1 MRIPWALRIGLAGA
15 ALVALGLAVYW
26 FVRAPEIRRIAY
38 TRIDRDLVGSAHALA
53 AGIGADGMAAG
64 PASKTLDARVKAEG
78 RRAGL
83 RFTLIAEDG
92 RVLADSDAKEP
103 SQLSNH
109 ARRPEVLEAIEKG
122 VALSS
127 RTSESVNRELRY
139 AAVRIDGSKA
149 VARAALA
156 SADVDAVVAAETRL
170 PWAAGAI
177 AALLG
182 GVAAVLFL
190 GPTAATVRSVAD
202 ALSGIEGGDLSA
214 RVPVRGPDFLR
225 GLSSAFNATAERLE
239 ADVAR
244 VGAERARLSTVLDG
258 MAEGVFALDAT
269 EAIRFVNRAGRV
281 LLGVAADEQ
290 VEGKPIHML
299 VRDPQ
304 FLSLARAAL
313 ERGEA
318 HEAEIIWDGAPK
330 RLLRVRAAPVREAG
344 PGAILLV
351 GDVST
356 LRRLERMRSDF
367 VANVSHELRT
377 PLAAIAGAA
386 ETLADGALADPEAG
400 PRFVATI
407 ERHADRL
414 TALVDDLLT
423 LSRLESTPENIER
436 APVDFAL
443 VVRQACE
450 PVSVRARDAGLSLGV
465 AADGPVRVVGDP
477 EALRRLV
484 DNLVVNAVT
493 YTPTGGSVQV
503 SLTAIDG
510 RAVLTVADTGI
521 GIGPEHI
528 ARIFE
533 RFYRVD
539 KARSR
544 GKGGT
549 GLGLS
554 IVKHAVNLH
563 GGDIAVESRPG
574 AGTTF
579 TVSIPLARDGESDAG
594 PVRRPADPE
603 EPPR

>member
-26 FVRAPEIRRIAY
+26 VVRAPEIRRLAHE
-38 TRIDRDLVGSAHALA
+38 RIDRDLLGSAHALA
-53 AGIGADGMAAG
+53 AGVGAKGL
-64 PASKTLDARVKAEG
+64 ASDDLDARVKTEG
-78 RRAGL
+78 HRAGL
-83 RFTLIAEDG
+83 RFTLIAGDG
-92 RVLADSDAKEP
+92 RVLADSDAKDTAT
-103 SQLSNH
+103 LSNH
-109 ARRPEVLEAIEKG
+109 AGRPEVIEALERG

-139 AAVRIDGSKA
+139 AAVRIDGTRA
-149 VARAALA
+149 IARAALA
-156 SADVDAVVAAETRL
+156 SADVEAVVTAETRL
-170 PWAAGAI
+170 PWIPGAI

-182 GVAAVLFL
+182 GLAAIFFL
-190 GPTAATVRSVAD
+190 APTAATVRSVAR
-202 ALSGIEGGDLSA
+202 ALSGIEGGDLTA

-269 EAIRFVNRAGRV
+269 EAIRFVNRAGRA
-281 LLGVAADEQ
+281 LLGVSQGEVVDGQ
-290 VEGKPIHML
+290 PIHML
-299 VRDPQ
+299 VREPQ
-304 FLSLARAAL
+304 FLALARAAL

-330 RLLRVRAAPVREAG
+330 RLLRVRAAPVLETG

-386 ETLADGALADPEAG
+386 ETLADGALSDPEAG

-423 LSRLESTPENIER
+423 LSRLESTPESIDR
-436 APVDFAL
+436 VPVDFAT
-443 VVRQACE
+443 VARQACDA
-450 PVSVRARDAGLSLGV
+450 VTARAREGGLTLDV
-465 AADGPVRVVGDP
+465 ASDGPVRVLGDP
-477 EALRRLV
+477 EALRRMV

-493 YTPTGGSVQV
+493 YTPPGGAVRV
-503 SLTAIDG
+503 RLTADDG

-521 GIGPEHI
+521 GIGSEHI

-533 RFYRVD
+533 RFYRID

-579 TVSIPLARDGESDAG
+579 TVSIPLAKDGESDAG
-594 PVRRPADPE
+594 PVRRSADPE

>member
-26 FVRAPEIRRIAY
+26 VVRAPEIRRLAHE
-38 TRIDRDLVGSAHALA
+38 RLDRDLLGSAHALA
-53 AGIGADGMAAG
+53 AGVGAKGLAADD
-64 PASKTLDARVKAEG
+64 LDARVKIDG
-78 RRAGL
+78 SRAGI
-83 RFTLIAEDG
+83 RFTVIAEDG
-92 RVLADSDAKEP
+92 RVLADSEAKDP
-103 SQLSNH
+103 ARLSNH
-109 ARRPEVLEAIEKG
+109 AGRPEVREAVEKG

-127 RTSESVNRELRY
+127 RTSDSVNRELRY
-139 AAVRIDGSKA
+139 AAVRIEGTKA
-149 VARAALA
+149 VARAALS
-156 SADVDAVVAAETRL
+156 SAEVDAVLAAETRL
-170 PWAAGAI
+170 PWAAGTL
-177 AALLG
+177 AALLAG
-182 GVAAVLFL
+182 LATVIFL
-190 GPTAATVRSVAD
+190 GPTAATVRSVAR
-202 ALSGIEGGDLSA
+202 ALSGIESGDLTA

-225 GLSSAFNATAERLE
+225 GLSSAFNATAQRLE
-239 ADVAR
+239 ADVAKVR
-244 VGAERARLSTVLDG
+244 AERARLSTVLEG
-258 MAEGVFALDAT
+258 MVEGVFALDGA
-269 EAIRFVNRAGRV
+269 EAIRFVNRAART
-281 LLGVAADEQ
+281 LLGVAPDEV
-290 VEGKPIHML
+290 VEGKPIHLL

-304 FLSLARAAL
+304 FLGLVRAAL
-313 ERGEA
+313 EHGEA

-330 RLLRVRAAPVREAG
+330 RLLRVRAAPVGEAG

-386 ETLADGALADPEAG
+386 ETLADGALTDPEAG
-400 PRFVATI
+400 PRFVGTI

-423 LSRLESTPENIER
+423 LSRLESTPESIER

-443 VVRQACE
+443 VARQACDA
-450 PVSVRARDAGLSLGV
+450 VTVRARDAGVTLAV
-465 AADGPVRVVGDP
+465 AADGPVRVLGDP

-493 YTPTGGSVQV
+493 YTPAGGSVKV
-503 SLTAIDG
+503 GLSAHDG
-510 RAVLTVADTGI
+510 RAVLIVADTGI
-521 GIGPEHI
+521 GIGAEHI

-574 AGTTF
+574 AGSTF
-579 TVSIPLARDGESDAG
+579 TVSIPLAADGNPESS
-594 PVRRPADPE
+594 PARVPE
-603 EPPR
+603 LPR